1 MELIIP
7 IFRAA
12 DAAATAR
19 WYGRLGFEK
28 TGEHRFAPG
37 LPLYVFLK
45 RNDVEIHLSEHT
57 GDATPDSLVYF
68 WVDDV
73 DAIAEEFDLVPT
85 TQPWGREVEIRD
97 PDGNRLRI
105 AQRLDT

>member
-1 MELIIP
+1 MEQIVP

-12 DAAATAR
+12 DARATAR
-19 WYGRLGFEK
+19 WYERLGFEK

-37 LPLYVFLK
+37 LPLYVFLR
-45 RNDVEIHLSEHT
+45 RNDVQIHLSEHE

-73 DAIAEEFDLVPT
+73 DAVAAAFDLIPEAR
-85 TQPWGREVEIRD
+85 PWGREIEIRD

-105 AQRLDT
+105 AERPDS